1 MKKRNDRLQLE
12 EDRIF
17 MQNLMEEQNRRNNR
31 RDVVSSLGGDVGGQ
45 QANVHRLRSLN
56 EEEEIKKGRTTG
68 EVGGTNYLHD
78 VPEGNEPA
86 PT

>member
-1 MKKRNDRLQLE
+1 MG
-12 EDRIF
+12 
-17 MQNLMEEQNRRNNR
+17 
-31 RDVVSSLGGDVGGQ
+31 SGGGQ
-45 QANVHRLRSLN
+45 QAIVHRLRSLN

-78 VPEGNEPA
+78 VPELNEPPI